1 MAIVLVGQFIKNIG
15 GLPCSYVF
23 MALFAD
29 VLDHLEWKNEF
40 RCDGIAMSVYNI
52 IAVSSVGIV
61 TGLFNMMLA
70 KSGYVAPSL
79 INGVTVAAEQTVM
92 AKNTMTFFF
101 VGLET
106 FTGIVLFA
114 LLLFLN
120 VEKDIGNKQAEIKER
135 KKEGKADESN

>member
-1 MAIVLVGQFIKNIG
+1 MKKILALVLFGLTATAPITAI
-15 GLPCSYVF
+15 P
-23 MALFAD
+23 
-29 VLDHLEWKNEF
+29 
-40 RCDGIAMSVYNI
+40 
-52 IAVSSVGIV
+52 AV
-61 TGLFNMMLA
+61 A
-70 KSGYVAPSL
+70 Q
-79 INGVTVAAEQTVM
+79 TVAAEQTVM